1 MTALRFGAKVD
12 NYGPAMTLLGLPGPA
27 ARAEAAGFTSLWLS
41 DHVVMPSQTRSV
53 FPFTDD
59 GKIYW
64 DPRDPWYE
72 PVVCLPVL
80 AQATHTAEIG
90 TGILLA
96 ALRHPVILA
105 KQLASID
112 AMSGG
117 RLILGVGAG
126 WMAEEFQILRVP
138 FADRGR
144 RLDEL
149 VTVLRR
155 CWTGEPGPF
164 AGDYYHLPADVY
176 CYPTPAR
183 QIPVI
188 VGGMSASALRR
199 AAAIGDG
206 WLALPKPS
214 DDLLTIVAEEIAY
227 VRSVAAEQRRDL
239 AGWRCLVN
247 AHDPADIAP
256 LLPQLAEI
264 GATDV
269 IVDIDYEAADGPQQ
283 AMAVLHDAAHR

>member
-1 MTALRFGAKVD
+1 MALRFGAKVD
-12 NYGPAMTLLGLPGPA
+12 NYGPAMSRLGLAHPA
-27 ARAEAAGFTSLWLS
+27 ARAEAAGFSSLWLS

-80 AQATHTAEIG
+80 AEATHAPEIG
-90 TGILLA
+90 VGVLLA
-96 ALRHPVILA
+96 ALRNPIVLA
-105 KQLASID
+105 KQLASVD
-112 AMSGG
+112 AMSAG

-126 WMAEEFQILRVP
+126 WMAEEFQILGIP
-138 FADRGR
+138 FSDRGQ

-149 VTVLRR
+149 LTVLRR

-164 AGDYYHLPADVY
+164 TGIYYHIPEDTY

-183 QIPVI
+183 KVPII
-188 VGGMSASALRR
+188 IGGMSPAALRR
-199 AAAIGDG
+199 AATIGDG
-206 WLALPKPS
+206 WIALPKPS
-214 DDLLTIVAEEIAY
+214 DDIPTLVRDGLTT
-227 VRSVAAEQRRDL
+227 VRSIASQQGRDL
-239 AGWRCLVN
+239 AGWRCILN

-256 LLPQLAEI
+256 LLPRLQEL
-264 GATDV
+264 GVTDV
-269 IVDIDYEAADGPQQ
+269 VVDLNYDAPDGPQQ
-283 AMAVLHDAAHR
+283 AIEILRTAQSP

>member
-1 MTALRFGAKVD
+1 MALRFGAKVD
-12 NYGPAMTLLGLPGPA
+12 NYGPAMTRLGLAQPA
-27 ARAEAAGFTSLWLS
+27 ARAEAAGFSSLWLS

-80 AQATHTAEIG
+80 AEATHTAEIG
-90 TGILLA
+90 VGILLA
-96 ALRHPVILA
+96 ALRNPVVLA

-112 AMSGG
+112 AMSAG
-117 RLILGVGAG
+117 RLLLGVGAG
-126 WMAEEFQILRVP
+126 WMAEEFKILEIP

-149 VTVLRR
+149 LTVLRR

-164 AGDYYHLPADVY
+164 TGHYYHVPEDTY
-176 CYPTPAR
+176 CYPTPR
-183 QIPVI
+183 RNVPII
-188 VGGMSASALRR
+188 IGGMSPPALRR
-199 AAAIGDG
+199 AATIGDG
-206 WLALPKPS
+206 WIALPKPS
-214 DDLLTIVAEEIAY
+214 DDVLTIVRDALALIQSTA
-227 VRSVAAEQRRDL
+227 SQQNRDL
-239 AGWRCLVN
+239 TGWRCILN

-256 LLPQLAEI
+256 LLPDLQEL
-264 GATDV
+264 GVTDV
-269 IVDIDYEAADGPQQ
+269 VVDLDYDAPEGPQR
-283 AMAVLHDAAHR
+283 AIEMLHTAKGT